1 MKGKSKYIKHGDVR
15 TLSILMHPSYAG
27 HYEDTLELI
36 FLNLE
41 FRRTFVITR
50 RICGTVG
57 SREDH
62 EQLKPKEPYARKQ
75 LTRFRPDGNV
85 IPSIRPPVWTRI
97 KWAQGLPKYPVPRP
111 LLEAAFG
118 AHQRNPNAVRVAV
131 KRFMPPAFNPVTY
144 GSWFQVLVYLEE
156 EQSRRVRHFA
166 LISYAQ
172 LVCLA
177 NRLLL
182 DMYSLENVELKANYP
197 RYE

>member
-1 MKGKSKYIKHGDVR
+1 
-15 TLSILMHPSYAG
+15 MHPSYAG
-27 HYEDTLELI
+27 HYEDTLELV
-36 FLNLE
+36 FFHLE
-41 FRRTFVITR
+41 SRRTFVITR

-62 EQLKPKEPYARKQ
+62 EQLKPTEPYARKK
-75 LTRFRPDGNV
+75 LTLFRPDGDV

-97 KWAQGLPKYPVPRP
+97 KWAQGLPKYPVPKP
-111 LLEAAFG
+111 LIAAAFG
-118 AHQRNPNAVRVAV
+118 PHSNNPNAARVAV

-144 GSWFQVLVYLEE
+144 GSTLQVLVYLEE
-156 EQSRRVRHFA
+156 EQSRHVEHFA

-172 LVCLA
+172 LVCLV